1 MPSDQQTQ
9 PQPQGKSSRVWI
21 ILAIILGLLLVLGIL
36 TKLINATFVGVALA
50 TAAVAWL
57 INEYLKRG
65 VKEDKWKIAEKIA
78 DKEWQHNGRIL
89 DTGADNCRVDRIASD
104 EYAVYFFRE
113 ACAFKYGKNGVFGMD
128 VKSLAMMKAE
138 TDKSEIA
145 KTIALQTHRQAMMEK
160 MMEKYG
166 LQEET
171 I

>member
-57 INEYLKRG
+57 INEY
-65 VKEDKWKIAEKIA
+65 V
-78 DKEWQHNGRIL
+78 
-89 DTGADNCRVDRIASD
+89 
-104 EYAVYFFRE
+104 VYFFRE

-160 MMEKYG
+160 MMEKY
-166 LQEET
+166 
-171 I
+171 